1 MMITGASLVRKWI
14 ASLAALAAVTV
25 GSFVAPSADA
35 LPIAPAPVMPVTGIP
50 TPCPSTFPFPE
61 DAPIAEIAAQLTENF
76 GFELAGSQWT
86 EERRPSIKILWETLD
101 AMECTTYRAD
111 LQQKVGGK
119 VGLNTT
125 NISGY
130 AWGDWSLT
138 KPNYVSL
145 DFAKFQRALD
155 SGDEGRLTRLVA
167 HELAHVLNSDRYSE
181 PKYWTDFK
189 RLHAQEGRF
198 SEYAGGKVT
207 EVFADVIGYYVGRCA
222 LDNPYNTGEHDAYYA
237 YAKDVIFGG
246 KEFGPAPGEELNC
259 TVPDAD
265 AEAPM
270 PGPESD
276 AEWLEGLG
284 GE

>member
-1 MMITGASLVRKWI
+1 MRKW
-14 ASLAALAAVTV
+14 LAALTATFAVAA
-25 GSFVAPSADA
+25 GSIVAPSASA
-35 LPIAPAPVMPVTGIP
+35 LPLAPEPVLPVTGVP
-50 TPCPSTFPFPE
+50 APCATTYAWPE
-61 DAPIAEIAAQLTENF
+61 DASIEEIKTQITANF
-76 GFELAGSQWT
+76 GFTLSGSLWT

-101 AMECTTYRAD
+101 AMECTGYRAA
-111 LQQKVGGK
+111 LQAKVGGK

-125 NISGY
+125 NIRGY

-181 PKYWTDFK
+181 PQYWTDFK
-189 RLHAQEGRF
+189 RLYAQEGRF

-222 LDNPYNTGEHDAYYA
+222 LDNPYDTGDHAAYYA

-246 KEFGPAPGEELNC
+246 KEFGPAPGEPMNC
-259 TVPDAD
+259 TVPADD

-270 PGPESD
+270 PGPESGVE
-276 AEWLEGLG
+276 AGWLVGLR

>member
-1 MMITGASLVRKWI
+1 MRRWI
-14 ASLAALAAVTV
+14 ASIAALAVVAVGAIAAT
-25 GSFVAPSADA
+25 SAQA
-35 LPIAPAPVMPVTGIP
+35 LPIAPEPVAPVTGIP
-50 TPCPSTFPFPE
+50 APCASTYPFP
-61 DAPIAEIAAQLTENF
+61 DGASLDEIKAGIETNF
-76 GFELAGSQWT
+76 GFKLAGSQWT
-86 EERRPSIKILWETLD
+86 AERLPSIKILWETLD
-101 AMECTTYRAD
+101 AMECTPYRAE
-111 LQQKVGGK
+111 LQSKVNGT

-130 AWGDWSLT
+130 AWGDWGLT
-138 KPNYVSL
+138 KSGYVSL

-181 PKYWTDFK
+181 PQYWQDFK
-189 RLHAQEGRF
+189 QLYAKEGRF
-198 SEYAGGKVT
+198 SDYAGGKVT

-237 YAKDVIFGG
+237 YARDVIFGG
-246 KEFGPAPGEELNC
+246 KEFGPAPGAELDC
-259 TVPDAD
+259 TVPDAG

-270 PGPESD
+270 PGPELEAD
-276 AEWLEGLG
+276 WLEGLS